1 MGRHQT
7 PVRTERRPLIPIQ
20 SDPKRQRFRGPKGAG
35 REARAALPADASS
48 ADSCDAPILTP
59 VARFAMHI
67 PWDLVL
73 QAIEAFF
80 EVMEAILGRPGTRW
94 F

>member
-1 MGRHQT
+1 
-7 PVRTERRPLIPIQ
+7 
-20 SDPKRQRFRGPKGAG
+20 
-35 REARAALPADASS
+35 
-48 ADSCDAPILTP
+48 
-59 VARFAMHI
+59 MHI